1 MSVVVALDVRRPPDV
16 ALIEP
21 VAMPRDDR
29 ILRLPAVEARV
40 GLSRATIYR
49 RVAAGDFPKP
59 VPLGGKAVGWRLSA
73 ILRWVAERGAA

>member
-1 MSVVVALDVRRPPDV
+1 MSSAVALDARHPPDV
-16 ALIEP
+16 VKLDP
-21 VAMPRDDR
+21 VVMPGDDR

-49 RVAAGDFPKP
+49 RVAAGDFPRP

>member
-1 MSVVVALDVRRPPDV
+1 MSAVAALDARRPPDV
-16 ALIEP
+16 VKMDP
-21 VAMPRDDR
+21 VVMPGDDR

-49 RVAAGDFPKP
+49 RVAAGDFPRP

-73 ILRWVAERGAA
+73 ILQWMAERGAA

>member
-1 MSVVVALDVRRPPDV
+1 MSPAVALDSTRQLSVTDV
-16 ALIEP
+16 TTT
-21 VAMPRDDR
+21 VAPCDDR

-49 RVAAGDFPKP
+49 RVAAGDFPRP

-73 ILRWVAERGAA
+73 ILQWMAERGAA